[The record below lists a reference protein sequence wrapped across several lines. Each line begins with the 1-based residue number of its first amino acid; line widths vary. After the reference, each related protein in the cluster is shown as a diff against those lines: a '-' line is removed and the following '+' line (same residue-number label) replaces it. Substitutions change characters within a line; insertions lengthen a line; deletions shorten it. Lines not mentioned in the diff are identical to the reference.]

1 MRLAAIALAAALSLA
16 ANAKGI
22 LPSMVQ
28 RHGLT
33 NAQIDYILE
42 RTPDA
47 ELRLTRQDWRA
58 IRFEVCRY
66 RNVTNWVAKVM
77 GQDDFAAMLL
87 SAQEATN
94 TLSAALAR
102 IRAKYAQ
109 NTNVLARL
117 GAAYDELDGQY
128 ATATG
133 LVASVRAKLQTSTA
147 ELEEDAKELEEEIAD
162 LDEKIE
168 DSKYLLLRTW
178 LKTQRSAKATR
189 LELLRK
195 RIDAL
200 GD

>member
-1 MRLAAIALAAALSLA
+1 MRFAVVALAAALSLA
-16 ANAKGI
+16 AGAKGI

-33 NAQIDYILE
+33 NAQIDYIFE
-42 RTPDA
+42 KTPNA
-47 ELRLTRQDWRA
+47 ELRLTRQDWHA

-94 TLSAALAR
+94 TLSTALKRLGSKYAQGTNALAR
-102 IRAKYAQ
+102 L
-109 NTNVLARL
+109 N
-117 GAAYDELDGQY
+117 AAYDELDGKY

-133 LVASVRAKLQTSTA
+133 LVASVRARLQASAT
-147 ELEEDAKELEEEIAD
+147 ELEEDAKELEEEISD
-162 LDEKIE
+162 LDAKIA

-200 GD
+200 ED